1 MTPSPNGEVMEKLYE
16 QKRGNKSVR
25 SARNGTG
32 NLILRVIVEI
42 PTKLSKEQK
51 RELENW
57 DGEIDLKQYDKLRRY
72 ADNVGALY
80 GENPYQKK

>member
-1 MTPSPNGEVMEKLYE
+1 MTPSPNGEVVEKSYE

-57 DGEIDLKQYDKLRRY
+57 DGKIDLKQYDKLRRY
-72 ADNVGALY
+72 SDNVSALY